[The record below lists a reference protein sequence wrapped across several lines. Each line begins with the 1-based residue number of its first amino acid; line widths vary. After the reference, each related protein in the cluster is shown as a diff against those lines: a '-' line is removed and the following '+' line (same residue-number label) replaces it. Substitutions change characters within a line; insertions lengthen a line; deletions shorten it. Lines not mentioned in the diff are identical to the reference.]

1 MKNYLI
7 FLSIVLLL
15 GCKNKD
21 SAQMGPLDIPVFEAL
36 QQDVPIYDEMVGQ
49 IYGLKDIPIR
59 ARVDGFLE
67 KISFEEGTR
76 VEKGQLLYSI
86 DPDPYLAQVAAQESK
101 LTEAQ
106 TMMVNAKNELD
117 RYIPLA
123 AMNAVSKSDLDA
135 AQASYD
141 ASVASV
147 QAAEANL
154 TQARIQLGY
163 CTIEAPISGQIGAT
177 EAREGEYVGKDPN
190 PVILNM
196 LSRIDT
202 VRVQFSISENKY
214 LEIARSFQGQRS
226 DEEVSQEVDE
236 GRVEPQIELI
246 LADGSLFEHQGQIDF
261 VNSQINANTGSLL
274 IQASFP
280 NPSRLLRPG
289 LYAKVRVQITVAKDA
304 VVVPLRS
311 LSELQGQYSAM
322 VVNAD
327 NTVETRP
334 VTIGQR
340 MGDMV
345 LIAEGLKAGEKVV
358 IDALQKVQSGMPV
371 NPVPAEFQSKTSS

>member
-1 MKNYLI
+1 
-7 FLSIVLLL
+7 
-15 GCKNKD
+15 
-21 SAQMGPLDIPVFEAL
+21 MGPLDIPVFEAL